1 MKQYQLVAVV
11 LSIGVALGILL
22 SLLLSDNGK
31 GAVSSVKFTQPA
43 IQNQAAVRNNKIL
56 IPSPTDLNDQSTF
69 GQVKAVASEAE
80 TLDFESLAQKLLLAK
95 DDFGGDLDAQ
105 DPYLFRIYVKRMVML
120 NPTETIKFLESYPV
134 LTRYFFSS
142 AFCDWIENDLNG
154 ALQYFLSDQESNFLM
169 NTWRCFFRYPEIE
182 NHPDFAQLEERVGQ
196 PFIDRLELQR
206 ISLLPPAVAFEAA
219 RLLKGD
225 LGRRAMTQAARRWA
239 KLDLAGFLQV
249 ISALPQSND
258 IQNVIHNSLSAPLKD
273 NLIPTLRLIEA
284 YLTLAPWELRHL
296 VRNAVRAM
304 SFDEARSLLSEYTA
318 EVGDSKILVAV
329 SDQLFK
335 SDPAQALAFFQ
346 EFTLRERQDIYKK
359 IAQEYAKHSPDEALT
374 WVTSLDNSFSRAK
387 DTVFR
392 EVAHQDIALLE
403 RQLLTLQPSMNR
415 RLLFIALAVTKAEQ
429 DHRNAIEWIAD
440 YKSEPGYGKAAGAVF
455 AQWMYIEPWEAAEY
469 IKTNLVVENEQIK
482 PMSQLVLS
490 LARQDFQRAEAYVD
504 SLPASVPKQQAI
516 SGLARAVAN
525 SDPEA
530 AYAMVNNLENREIRE
545 TAVWQIATLWASRE
559 PDRIDEIANL
569 MELGAEQ
576 TAQLQSEY
584 LGRH

>member
-1 MKQYQLVAVV
+1 MRPLKQQQLSVGLKNWKVILKQYQLVAVV
-11 LSIGVALGILL
+11 LFIGFVLGLLL
-22 SLLLSDNGK
+22 SLLVGDNGK
-31 GAVSSVKFTQPA
+31 SARSAVKFTQPA
-43 IQNQAAVRNNKIL
+43 IQEPAAATNNQIL
-56 IPSPTDLNDQSTF
+56 ILSPTDLNDQTTF
-69 GQVKAVASEAE
+69 GQVKAVVSEAE
-80 TLDFESLAQKLLLAK
+80 TLDFESLEQKLLLAK
-95 DDFGGDLDAQ
+95 DDFGRDLDAQ
-105 DPYLFRIYVKRMVML
+105 DPYLFSIYVKRMVML
-120 NPTETIKFLESYPV
+120 NPIETLKFLESYPL

-182 NHPDFAQLEERVGQ
+182 NHPDFAQLAERVGQ
-196 PFIDRLELQR
+196 PFIDRLEC
-206 ISLLPPAVAFEAA
+206 
-219 RLLKGD
+219 
-225 LGRRAMTQAARRWA
+225 WA

-304 SFDEARSLLSEYTA
+304 SFDEARSLLSEYTV

-359 IAQEYAKHSPDEALT
+359 IAQEYAKQLPDEALT
-374 WVTSLDNSFSRAK
+374 WVTSLDNNFSSAK

-415 RLLFIALAVTKAEQ
+415 RLLFIALAATKAEQ
-429 DHRNAIEWIAD
+429 DHRNAIEWITD

-516 SGLARAVAN
+516 LGLARAMAN

-530 AYAMVNNLENREIRE
+530 AYAMVNNLDNKEIRE

-559 PDRIDEIANL
+559 PDRIDEITNL
-569 MELGAEQ
+569 MELGTEQ
-576 TAQLQSEY
+576 TAKLQSEY
-584 LGRH
+584 LGRQ